1 MAKKSLFKKRK
12 KFNYNKYLILGFII
26 IIIILFFY
34 YYPNQAYFEIPDF
47 NESYYIVPKDKG
59 GEKII
64 NQDKKGLHLSNPSVD
79 KIEIFKDPSLMF
91 SIQVYTSDN
100 YDVIK
105 NMIKSMMNSVDS
117 IFSSDDLYVAV
128 LKHNFGNEFF
138 LLYKN
143 FNSRNQALDHCDKYV
158 YFLDN
163 CIIVN
168 VQNLE

>member
-1 MAKKSLFKKRK
+1 M
-12 KFNYNKYLILGFII
+12 NTWIEN
-26 IIIILFFY
+26 
-34 YYPNQAYFEIPDF
+34 F
-47 NESYYIVPKDKG
+47 NESYYIVPEDKG

-79 KIEIFKDPSLMF
+79 KIEIFKDPSLKF

-105 NMIKSMMNSVDS
+105 NIIKSMMNSVDS

-143 FNSRNQALDHCDKYV
+143 FNSRNEALDHCDKYV

>member
-1 MAKKSLFKKRK
+1 MAKKSFFKKRK
-12 KFNYNKYLILGFII
+12 KFNYNKYFTLGFII

-34 YYPNQAYFEIPDF
+34 YFANQSYFEIPVF
-47 NESYYIVPKDKG
+47 NESYYTVPEDKG

-64 NQDKKGLHLSNPSVD
+64 NQDKKGLHLSNQSVD
-79 KIEIFKDPSLMF
+79 QIDIFKDTSLKF
-91 SIQVYTSDN
+91 SIQIYTSNN

-105 NMIKSMMNSVDS
+105 NMINTMINSFDS
-117 IFSSDDLYVAV
+117 IFSLDNLYVAV

-143 FNSRNQALDHCDKYV
+143 FNSRNEALDHCDKYV

-168 VQNLE
+168 VQNIE

>member
-1 MAKKSLFKKRK
+1 MAEKILFKKRK
-12 KFNYNKYLILGFII
+12 NFYDKKYFILGLII

-47 NESYYIVPKDKG
+47 KGSYYIIPEEKG

-64 NQDKKGLHLSNPSVD
+64 NQDKKGLHLSNTPTDITEVS
-79 KIEIFKDPSLMF
+79 KDPSLKF

-105 NMIKSMMNSVDS
+105 NKINSMLDS
-117 IFSSDDLYVAV
+117 LDTIFFSEDLYVAV

-143 FNSRNQALDHCDKYV
+143 FNTHKEALDHCNKYG